1 MKYHKITVLLHAIGN
16 TVANT
21 LDATYSG
28 RMMARLDVT
37 HIVEFTTA
45 FL

>member
-1 MKYHKITVLLHAIGN
+1 MKYHKITVLFHAIES
-16 TVANT
+16 TLANT

-28 RMMARLDVT
+28 RMMARLDVN
-37 HIVEFTTA
+37 HIVEFATA